1 MAFLRL
7 QKRLAAS
14 VLKCGQK
21 RVWIDPNETSEVA
34 LANSRKN
41 IRKLAKDGLIMRRQV
56 HTHSRARAK
65 AWHLAQ
71 QKGRHLGKGRRK
83 GASNARMPSML
94 LWMRR
99 TRVLRRLLRRYRDSR
114 KIDRTMY
121 HRMYAAAK
129 GNQYKNKNVLI
140 ETIHKEKA
148 EVKREKE
155 LEQQRQARR
164 EKNTARKEKRLARK
178 LEQQGETTE
187 GKTVQ

>member
-1 MAFLRL
+1 M
-7 QKRLAAS
+7 
-14 VLKCGQK
+14 GK

-56 HTHSRARAK
+56 HIHSRSRAK
-65 AWHLAQ
+65 AWHAAQ
-71 QKGRHLGKGRRK
+71 RKGRHLGHGRRK
-83 GASNARMPSML
+83 GAKNARMPAQL
-94 LWMRR
+94 IWMRR
-99 TRVLRRLLRRYRDSR
+99 LRVLRRLLRRYREAK

-155 LEQQRQARR
+155 LELQRAARR
-164 EKNTARKEKRLARK
+164 EKNAARKEKRLARK
-178 LEQQGETTE
+178 AEQQGD
-187 GKTVQ
+187 